1 MKLDRA
7 FSSMW
12 LYQFASLRA
21 VLAVPLLLHAGLPP
35 DKPPPRNLADA
46 SLEELMNIP
55 ITSVSKKEQKLFAT
69 AAAVFV
75 ITQEDIRRSGLATV
89 PEILR
94 LAPGVEVA
102 REQENVWAITI
113 RGFNGEYSNKLL
125 VMVDGRSIYSDF
137 TSGVYWDNQEMLL
150 ENIDRIEVIR
160 GPGGAVWGANAVNG
174 VINIITKTAP
184 STPGGMLLAGAGNQ
198 ELGTGGV
205 QYGGALGPN
214 AAYRVN
220 AKYVQR
226 NPLESENDFVRRRF
240 RDIDSSL
247 RIDWNPNQKD
257 SWLFRAD
264 LYRGDAAEAYQDLTL
279 RRPLKTFLEGREL
292 FSGENV
298 FVRWQRKQSVR
309 SQTQLLIYFD
319 HYQRTDPELPF
330 TLSTL
335 NADFQHQYAF
345 SERNELIWGI
355 GYRFTEHTAQST
367 ELTHLRPELDT
378 HLFSAFVQDEFSM
391 AGNRLHVS
399 VGSRFDHNT
408 FTGFEI
414 QPTGRLLWQPN
425 ARASTWLAV
434 SRAVRTPS
442 LVERGVS
449 SVTSIVDLPGQPL
462 IRATF
467 LGSSS
472 FGSETVLAY
481 EAGQRLEYGGRLSLD
496 MAAFY
501 NHYDRLRSTVP
512 GGPVFSL
519 VPIPHLELPVRV
531 GNGISGYTFGGEIS
545 ANWTVTERWKL
556 AGSYSWLH
564 MVIHSHLDEGSSPR
578 HHFQVRSYFDLTRT
592 LQFDASIF
600 FTGRLP
606 DPYVPAYTRGDVRL
620 GWRPSP
626 AVELSLGA
634 RDLFR
639 SDHYEFYSPRA
650 ILPEQVKRDVYAK
663 LVWRF

>member
-1 MKLDRA
+1 MRLDRA

-21 VLAVPLLLHAGLPP
+21 VVAVPLLLCAGVP
-35 DKPPPRNLADA
+35 DQPPPRNLADA
-46 SLEELMNIP
+46 SLEELMNIQ

-75 ITQEDIRRSGLATV
+75 ITQEDIRRSGMATV
-89 PEILR
+89 PEVLR

-102 REQENVWAITI
+102 REQGNVWAITI

-137 TSGVYWDNQEMLL
+137 TSGVYWDTQEMLL

-160 GPGGAVWGANAVNG
+160 GPGGAIWGANAVNG
-174 VINIITKTAP
+174 VINIITKTAQ
-184 STPGGMLLAGAGNQ
+184 STPGGMLVAAAGNQ
-198 ELGTGGV
+198 ELGFGGV

-214 AAYRVN
+214 AAYRVD
-220 AKYVQR
+220 AMYAQR

-240 RDIDSSL
+240 RDFNSGL

-257 SWLFRAD
+257 SWLFLANV
-264 LYRGDAAEAYQDLTL
+264 YRGDAAEAYRDLTL
-279 RRPLKTFLEGREL
+279 RRPLSTLLEGREL

-298 FVRWQRKQSVR
+298 LLRWRRKQSVR
-309 SQTQLLIYFD
+309 SQTQLLVYFD
-319 HYQRTDPELPF
+319 RYQRTDPQLPF
-330 TLSTL
+330 TLATV

-367 ELTHLRPELDT
+367 ELTQLRPELDT
-378 HLFSAFVQDEFSM
+378 HLFSGFVQDEFSM
-391 AGNRLHVS
+391 AGNRVHVS
-399 VGSRFDHNT
+399 LGSRFDHNT

-414 QPTGRLLWQPN
+414 EPTARLVWQPN
-425 ARASTWLAV
+425 ALASTWMAV

-449 SVTSIVDLPGQPL
+449 SVTSIVDSPGRPL
-462 IRATF
+462 IRTTF

-501 NHYDRLRSTVP
+501 NQYDRLRSTVP
-512 GGPVFSL
+512 GDPVFSL

-531 GNGISGYTFGGEIS
+531 GNGLSGHTFGGEIS

-564 MVIHSHLDEGSSPR
+564 MVIQSRLDEGFSPR
-578 HHFQVRSYFDLTRT
+578 RHFQVRSYFDLTRT
-592 LQFDASIF
+592 LRFDAAIF
-600 FTGRLP
+600 FNGKLP

-626 AVELSLGA
+626 AVELSIGA
-634 RDLFR
+634 RDLFNPE
-639 SDHYEFYSPRA
+639 HYEFYSPRA